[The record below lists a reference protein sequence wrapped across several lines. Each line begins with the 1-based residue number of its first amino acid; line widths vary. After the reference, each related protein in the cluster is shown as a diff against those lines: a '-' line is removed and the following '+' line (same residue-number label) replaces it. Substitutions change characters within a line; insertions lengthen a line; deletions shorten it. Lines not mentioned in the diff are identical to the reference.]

1 MITDFSP
8 VPEASNQPVVPM
20 VRQRERPA
28 VSAQLYQAGCWR
40 VIEASGDLD
49 IQVVPRL
56 RALIV
61 GNPLHVVFDL
71 CRVTF
76 LDAGILGILVAAR
89 ANQGLAHGAVRIA
102 APSPRVRRLIAI
114 TQLEAVLPAF
124 ETLDQAVAGHEAC

>member
-1 MITDFSP
+1 VS
-8 VPEASNQPVVPM
+8 V
-20 VRQRERPA
+20 QR
-28 VSAQLYQAGCWR
+28 YQSGCWR

-56 RALIV
+56 RALVV

-76 LDAGILGILVAAR
+76 LDAGILGILVATR

-102 APSPRVRRLIAI
+102 APSPRVHRLIAI